1 MTAQSILLVFLL
13 SVIVATQSFV
23 LSPLTVTRSKLM
35 TRKSMV
41 ECPAGEF
48 DMNVIEQSSNSL
60 VVVDFYAEWCGPCK
74 VNQVFQV
81 AHRNPFLQ
89 HPRKLTNDENYE
101 PLNSL

>member
-1 MTAQSILLVFLL
+1 MTAQSLLLVFLL
-13 SVIVATQSFV
+13 SVIVTAQSFV
-23 LSPLTVTRSKLM
+23 LSPLTANARSKFI

-74 VNQVFQV
+74 VNQVF
-81 AHRNPFLQ
+81 
-89 HPRKLTNDENYE
+89 
-101 PLNSL
+101 